1 MFASQ
6 ECSSA
11 CVAPFSYGNWS
22 SMSCSSSYQLS
33 RPCLSFCWVIQVVWS
48 FKVCFSGSHTC
59 QVVLLHFDPLD
70 WTGATWVVLPLISWN
85 GNTESSSWNLSVGK
99 NCFRSLM
106 FLFFK
111 PKYKVEE
118 LWWSKPVNSTVRILG
133 PNWIR
138 TRLFLLEI
146 TGVIVSNWIA
156 SCESVAQVFREQQL
170 NLLSQSFDLKFHAR
184 EIDWK
189 SLGQSEFLS
198 IVAQHCCAL
207 L

>member
-1 MFASQ
+1 MEFLMFASQ

-48 FKVCFSGSHTC
+48 FKVCFSGSHT
-59 QVVLLHFDPLD
+59 
-70 WTGATWVVLPLISWN
+70 ALPGCVAPFWSIGLNWSN
-85 GNTESSSWNLSVGK
+85 MSCSSSYQLEWKHRIQQLK
-99 NCFRSLM
+99 PQCRKE
-106 FLFFK
+106 LFSFIDVFVFQA
-111 PKYKVEE
+111 KYKVEE

-170 NLLSQSFDLKFHAR
+170 NYAKP
-184 EIDWK
+184 
-189 SLGQSEFLS
+189 EFRS
-198 IVAQHCCAL
+198 
-207 L
+207 